1 MNFKTLIYGKKSF
14 NQLFCDYVIY
24 QVIMLWIEK
33 EGIMQAG
40 NASILVKNLCE
51 SNQKLNEDNVPFII
65 YHNESLSR
73 IL

>member
-14 NQLFCDYVIY
+14 DQLFCDYVIY

-40 NASILVKNLCE
+40 NASI
-51 SNQKLNEDNVPFII
+51 
-65 YHNESLSR
+65 
-73 IL
+73 